1 MFIYKLNSVDKLLS
15 LAKSRE
21 YVQNNPDL
29 CFLLENPLLKDDTEL
44 AIKYNEY
51 KQNYPNAGKDFVDY
65 FYTHG
70 SELDVGTLDTWR
82 DKILKD
88 PELLEYA
95 RENDTRIQEIKSE
108 KKVNLDYSWKDYQPD
123 GFNKY
128 TTPSFL
134 HDVLDCIAS
143 PCSYSLPISP
153 QLGCIADTKIK
164 YNGKNTNGADQGLT
178 LPGIPSYMLNKMPAA
193 LTKGIVQLCDMISKE
208 SVGIYDMVVKNEK
221 AVESD
226 PYEMERAELIGGEV
240 MAELA
245 TEMGDCWRLVEYKKR
260 YNPYNYDMN
269 QEKADPH
276 GTVVYDKN
284 NNAKAVT
291 PNGNLIKTVQK
302 EKIYS
307 NNDRLKPKTKVEDI
321 VSTNVGSVDNQFMMD
336 LHLTVYNPAITADG
350 LFYSDNITDQWSANG
365 QTCTGVYVIPNSCPA
380 AIKKQIEDGKLGR
393 LSNGVATRW
402 IDVMR
407 YFQALIKN
415 KFPDKEI
422 PQNFLNLIKKPYA
435 KSTTGGTLNPKVGGD
450 LNVLL
455 KFPNGTVS
463 LPVIDTGRSQFPV
476 PNDSDPLWAD
486 VTSQFFMEADNQ
498 KLVKLIDNKG
508 TVINSGTGIS
518 FPPSD
523 EILKNLKRPD
533 DKRYLRSNSIVN
545 NSNNKNIIKARYY
558 FSDNFCDKH
567 GLDKEIFG
575 LH

>member
-1 MFIYKLNSVDKLLS
+1 
-15 LAKSRE
+15 
-21 YVQNNPDL
+21 
-29 CFLLENPLLKDDTEL
+29 
-44 AIKYNEY
+44 
-51 KQNYPNAGKDFVDY
+51 
-65 FYTHG
+65 
-70 SELDVGTLDTWR
+70 
-82 DKILKD
+82 
-88 PELLEYA
+88 
-95 RENDTRIQEIKSE
+95 
-108 KKVNLDYSWKDYQPD
+108 
-123 GFNKY
+123 
-128 TTPSFL
+128 
-134 HDVLDCIAS
+134 
-143 PCSYSLPISP
+143 
-153 QLGCIADTKIK
+153 
-164 YNGKNTNGADQGLT
+164 
-178 LPGIPSYMLNKMPAA
+178 
-193 LTKGIVQLCDMISKE
+193 
-208 SVGIYDMVVKNEK
+208 
-221 AVESD
+221 
-226 PYEMERAELIGGEV
+226 
-240 MAELA
+240 MA
-245 TEMGDCWRLVEYKKR
+245 
-260 YNPYNYDMN
+260 
-269 QEKADPH
+269 
-276 GTVVYDKN
+276 
-284 NNAKAVT
+284 
-291 PNGNLIKTVQK
+291 
-302 EKIYS
+302 
-307 NNDRLKPKTKVEDI
+307 
-321 VSTNVGSVDNQFMMD
+321 TNVGSVDNQFMMD

-350 LFYSDNITDQWSANG
+350 LFYSDNITDHWSADG

-393 LSNGVATRW
+393 LYNGVATRW

-463 LPVIDTGRSQFPV
+463 LPVIDTGRSRFPV
-476 PNDSDPLWAD
+476 PKDSDPLWAD
-486 VTSQFFMEADNQ
+486 ITSQFFMEADNQ

-523 EILKNLKRPD
+523 EILKNLRRPD